1 MSSYL
6 LSNVFI
12 LLCYFVIS
20 EPSVCID
27 CRLQPSKRSETKI
40 ANDSMMKLRTMSHN
54 TPSRQDLY
62 HQYCLLS
69 PMQVTKQDPCI

>member
-1 MSSYL
+1 MYSSITQR
-6 LSNVFI
+6 V
-12 LLCYFVIS
+12 LCCSTYYPNMNHLCVLIVVS
-20 EPSVCID
+20 SLRRD
-27 CRLQPSKRSETKI
+27 R
-40 ANDSMMKLRTMSHN
+40 MMKLRTMSHN